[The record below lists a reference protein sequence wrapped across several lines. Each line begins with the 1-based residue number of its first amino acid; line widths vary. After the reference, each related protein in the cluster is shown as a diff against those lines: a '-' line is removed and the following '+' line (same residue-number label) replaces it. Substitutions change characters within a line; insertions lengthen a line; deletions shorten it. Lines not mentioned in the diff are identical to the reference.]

1 MRSGLFLLFWFFGL
15 YGHAQNVTPRISTAY
30 IQRLVDSYY
39 AQQANLPRPLPEPP
53 AKQPPGSPAKP
64 PLPTPPPPNRCVPN
78 ASPQECVEAV
88 CQQVIRFECDE
99 PHELAEVTRACRNVD
114 PNCVRNICG
123 RVSRF
128 DCDDRSEVLQ
138 AADACRGVQDPSC
151 IDYVCSR
158 LTRFDCDELHELVEV
173 ARQCR

>member
-1 MRSGLFLLFWFFGL
+1 MRCWLVLLFLFSGLHGWT
-15 YGHAQNVTPRISTAY
+15 HEVTPQNSTAY
-30 IQRLVDSYY
+30 LRRLVDSYY
-39 AQQANLPRPLPEPP
+39 TQRASLPRPLPEPP
-53 AKQPPGSPAKP
+53 TEQPPGSPGKP
-64 PLPTPPPPNRCVPN
+64 PLPAPPPPNRCVPN
-78 ASPQECVEAV
+78 ASPSECVEAV

-114 PNCVRNICG
+114 PNCVRSICS

-151 IDYVCSR
+151 IGYVCSR
-158 LTRFDCDELHELVEV
+158 LNRFDCDELRELIEV